1 MLESVSRRTFGG
13 SSGTYNVRAS
23 ELARDRGRLKT
34 LNVTVVFLDDTQ
46 HTFQLEKHAKGSIL
60 LECVFQHLELIEK
73 DYFGLQFTE
82 NGAAPSPSNN
92 YIAKWL
98 DPNKSVKKQARGGS
112 FYFRVKFYV
121 TDPSKLQEEYT
132 RYHFY
137 LQVRK
142 DILQGRLLVSP
153 NTACLLASYTV
164 QSELGDYQADELEP
178 NYLSGMTLIPGQTE
192 EMERKIAELHKL
204 HMGQTPADA
213 EFNFLDHVKRLDTY
227 GVDLHRTRDSSNR
240 ELQIG
245 VTANGLVVFQNN
257 IRINMISWAK
267 IVKISFKRKQFF
279 VQIRKEPSES
289 YDTLLG
295 FNMLTYRSS
304 KNLWKSC
311 VEHHTFFRLDSPH
324 VTRKLL
330 PAPLRLGSK
339 FRYSGRTEFQTFEE
353 TKQSQTQRS
362 FFRNTSKSAT
372 KSAVMPTIEEKKLLI
387 SSGPSSVIQDNK
399 VSVGT
404 WESRQTW
411 GEPSSPH
418 HSDDEGG
425 FLNRQSAVIEEQHNM
440 PAFSP
445 ILPTRT
451 VISYVDDDTTESLM
465 ERSHPAPGSL
475 YDIPNYE
482 TSVSQIEESIVSI
495 KLLPDEQGRFGFNVK
510 GGCDLNMPILV
521 SRVAPNTPA
530 DRCYPKLNEGDQVLV
545 INGCNVTGL
554 EHDQVVKL
562 IRAARD
568 AQTRTELTLTVKQN
582 ILYEPG
588 GQEEPPYQYVPE
600 SPLTEM
606 QRGVGALEQSI
617 LLLADGLASGALV
630 AQFEQLYRKKPGLT
644 CNEAKKQEN
653 INKNRYRDIS
663 PYDATRVILVNGA
676 DGDYINANYINME
689 IPSSGIIN
697 RYIATQGPLQ
707 NTVNDFWQMVLEAQS
722 TLIVMVTTIMERG
735 RSKCT
740 KYWPPVSET
749 LDVGSSLRLKTIKE
763 ESDST
768 SSFVFREFILW
779 DLTTGESRE
788 ITQMQYLAWP
798 DHGVPDDISRF
809 LSFTESVR
817 RARAGM
823 VEPAIVHCSAGIGR
837 TGVLI
842 LMETAMC
849 LIEANEPV
857 YPLDIVRQ
865 MRDQRVMMIQTPSQ
879 YRFVCS
885 CVHYS
890 YTEGLVKPLPEFLR

>member
-46 HTFQLEKHAKGSIL
+46 HTFQLEK
-60 LECVFQHLELIEK
+60 
-73 DYFGLQFTE
+73 
-82 NGAAPSPSNN
+82 
-92 YIAKWL
+92 WL
-98 DPNKSVKKQARGGS
+98 DPNKAVKKQARGGN

-121 TDPSKLQEEYT
+121 CDPSKLQEEYT
-132 RYHFY
+132 RYNFY
-137 LQVRK
+137 LQIRK
-142 DILQGRLLVSP
+142 DILQGKLLISP

-164 QSELGDYQADELEP
+164 QSELGDFQPDELKP
-178 NYLSGMTLIPGQTE
+178 NYLSGMLLIPGQTE

-204 HMGQTPADA
+204 HKGQTPADA
-213 EFNFLDHVKRLDTY
+213 EFNFLDQVKRLDTY
-227 GVDLHRTRDSSNR
+227 GVDLHRTRDSSNK

-245 VTANGLVVFQNN
+245 VTANGLAVFQNN
-257 IRINMISWAK
+257 LRINMISWAK

-279 VQIRKEPSES
+279 VQIRREPSEN

-324 VTRKLL
+324 VIRKLL
-330 PAPLRLGSK
+330 PPSLRLGSK
-339 FRYSGRTEFQTFEE
+339 FRYSGRTEFQTMED
-353 TKQSQTQRS
+353 TKQTRSQRS
-362 FFRNTSKSAT
+362 FFRNNSKAGSRH
-372 KSAVMPTIEEKKLLI
+372 SVMPTIEEKTKSLI
-387 SSGPSSVIQDNK
+387 SSSRSTRIEDNK
-399 VSVGT
+399 TASIGT

-411 GEPSSPH
+411 GEPSSRHP
-418 HSDDEGG
+418 SDDEGG
-425 FLNRQSAVIEEQHNM
+425 FLDRQSAIIEDNKT

-445 ILPTRT
+445 VLPSRT
-451 VISYVDDDTTESLM
+451 IINYVDDDTTDSLT
-465 ERSHPAPGSL
+465 ERSHPPGSL

-482 TSVSQIEESIVSI
+482 TPVPQVEENIVSI
-495 KLLPDEQGRFGFNVK
+495 KLSPDEQGRFGFNVK
-510 GGCDLNMPILV
+510 GGSDLNMPILV

-530 DRCYPKLNEGDQVLV
+530 DKCYPKLNEGDQVLM
-545 INGCNVTGL
+545 INGCTVAGL
-554 EHDQVVKL
+554 GHDQVVKL
-562 IRAARD
+562 IRTARD
-568 AQTRTELTLTVKQN
+568 SQTGTELTLTVKQN
-582 ILYEPG
+582 VMYEPG

-600 SPLTEM
+600 SPLSEM
-606 QRGVGALEQSI
+606 QKGVGALEQSM

-630 AQFEQLYRKKPGLT
+630 AQFEQLYRKKPGLSS
-644 CNEAKKQEN
+644 NEAKKQEN

-663 PYDATRVILVNGA
+663 PYDATRVVLTGGS

-689 IPSSGIIN
+689 IPGSGIIN

-749 LDVGSSLRLKTIKE
+749 IEVGPSLRLKTTKE

-768 SSFVFREFILW
+768 SSFVYREFVLW
-779 DLTTGESRE
+779 DLTSGESRE

-809 LSFTESVR
+809 FTFTENVR

-885 CVHYS
+885 CVHYA
-890 YTEGLVKPLPEFLR
+890 YTEGLVKPLPEFLS

>member
-46 HTFQLEKHAKGSIL
+46 HSFQLDKHAKGNVL

-82 NGAAPSPSNN
+82 NGSAPSLSNTHLT
-92 YIAKWL
+92 KWL
-98 DPNKSVKKQARGGS
+98 DPNKAVKKQARGGC
-112 FYFRVKFYV
+112 FYFKVKFYV

-142 DILQGRLLVSP
+142 DILQGKLLVSP
-153 NTACLLASYTV
+153 STACLLASYTV
-164 QSELGDYQADELEP
+164 QSELGDYQIEELEP
-178 NYLSGMTLIPGQTE
+178 NYLSGMVLVPGQTE
-192 EMERKIAELHKL
+192 EMERKISELHKM
-204 HMGQTPADA
+204 HKGQTPADA
-213 EFNFLDHVKRLDTY
+213 EFNFLDHVKRLETY
-227 GVDLHRTRDSSNR
+227 GVDLHRARDSSNK
-240 ELQIG
+240 ELQLG

-257 IRINMISWAK
+257 IRINTISWAK

-279 VQIRKEPSES
+279 VQIRREPSEN

-324 VTRKLL
+324 VIRKLI
-330 PAPLRLGSK
+330 PTALRLGSK
-339 FRYSGRTEFQTFEE
+339 FRYSGRTEFQTLEE
-353 TKQSQTQRS
+353 SRQGRSQRH
-362 FFRNTSKSAT
+362 FFRTTSKVGTRHS
-372 KSAVMPTIEEKKLLI
+372 VMPTIEEKTKSLI
-387 SSGPSSVIQDNK
+387 SSGLNTRAQEKVIGN
-399 VSVGT
+399 
-404 WESRQTW
+404 WENSRQTW
-411 GEPSSPH
+411 GETSSPH
-418 HSDDEGG
+418 PSDDEGG
-425 FLNRQSAVIEEQHNM
+425 FLDRQNGTSEETKIA
-440 PAFSP
+440 AFSP
-445 ILPTRT
+445 ILPSRT
-451 VISYVDDDTTESLM
+451 VISYVDDDTTDSLT
-465 ERSHPAPGSL
+465 ERSHHAPGSL

-482 TSVSQIEESIVSI
+482 TPVPQVEENIVCI
-495 KLLPDEQGRFGFNVK
+495 KLTPDDQGRFGFNVK
-510 GGCDLNMPILV
+510 GGSDLNMPILV

-530 DRCYPKLNEGDQVLV
+530 DRCYPKLNEGDQVLM
-545 INGCNVTGL
+545 INGCSISGL

-568 AQTRTELTLTVKQN
+568 AQPRTELTLTVKQN
-582 ILYEPG
+582 VMYEPG

-600 SPLTEM
+600 SPLSEM
-606 QRGVGALEQSI
+606 QRGAGALEQSM

-630 AQFEQLYRKKPGLT
+630 AQFEQLYRKKPGMN
-644 CNEAKKQEN
+644 CNESKKSEN

-663 PYDATRVILVNGA
+663 PYDATRVVLKNGQ
-676 DGDYINANYINME
+676 DGDYINANYVNME
-689 IPSSGIIN
+689 IPGSGIIN

-707 NTVNDFWQMVLEAQS
+707 NTINDFWQMTLEAQS
-722 TLIVMVTTIMERG
+722 TLIVMVTTLMERG
-735 RSKCT
+735 RSKCA
-740 KYWPPVSET
+740 KYWPSVSEILELGPT
-749 LDVGSSLRLKTIKE
+749 LRLKTTKE
-763 ESDST
+763 ESDPT
-768 SSFVFREFILW
+768 SSFVFREFVLW
-779 DLTTGESRE
+779 DTKSGESRE

-809 LSFTESVR
+809 LTFTEHVR

-823 VEPAIVHCSAGIGR
+823 VEPTIVHCSAGIGR

-885 CVHYS
+885 CVHYA
-890 YTEGLVKPLPEFLR
+890 YTEGLVKPLAEFLR